1 MYNNHNVLDLV
12 RLDKLEKKSITWQL
26 NKLITLKT

>member
-12 RLDKLEKKSITWQL
+12 RLDKLEKKSIIWQL
-26 NKLITLKT
+26 NLITLIT